1 MKEIANLRKKH
12 SKKGMNLGDLYP
24 VILTI
29 ALVAI
34 LLAIVLFVMGSFQ
47 ETVPT
52 EQVSVTNETGAYIN
66 STGYTVNDADACE
79 FQNFQVTEARNA
91 TDGTTISTSEY
102 TVDSADGTITN
113 ATATTYSDVN
123 LDYTYDY
130 GGKSCDA
137 LDDISSDFQDF
148 VPWIGVILLVI
159 AAAIVLGIVIRS
171 FAGQGRI

>member
-1 MKEIANLRKKH
+1 MREIANLRKKQ

-34 LLAIVLFVMGSFQ
+34 LLAIVLFVMQSFQ

-52 EQVSVTNETGAYIN
+52 ESVSVTNETGAYIN
-66 STGYTVNDADACE
+66 ST
-79 FQNFQVTEARNA
+79 
-91 TDGTTISTSEY
+91 EY
-102 TVDSADGTITN
+102 TVDSDAGTIFN
-113 ATATTYSDVN
+113 ATATTYPDVN

-130 GGKSCDA
+130 GGDSCDA
-137 LDDISSDFQDF
+137 LDDISGDFQDF

>member
-1 MKEIANLRKKH
+1 MREIANLRKKQ

-34 LLAIVLFVMGSFQ
+34 LLAIVLFVMQSFQ

-52 EQVSVTNETGAYIN
+52 ESVSVTNETGAYIN
-66 STGYTVNDADACE
+66 STGYTVDKADECE

-91 TDGTTISTSEY
+91 SDGTVISDTEY
-102 TVDSADGTITN
+102 TVDSDAGTIFN
-113 ATATTYSDVN
+113 ATATTYPDVN

-130 GGKSCDA
+130 GGDSCDA
-137 LDDISSDFQDF
+137 LDDISGDFQDF